1 MTPRECQGL
10 YGSMWQSIV
19 RLIDI
24 LSRFGGLVVQGHRPD
39 IMSINFPYAPG
50 ETRDSLTERV
60 PFEKIRRLITWNYY
74 AIRRLIAWNLINLG
88 VAYS

>member
-1 MTPRECQGL
+1 
-10 YGSMWQSIV
+10 
-19 RLIDI
+19 
-24 LSRFGGLVVQGHRPD
+24 
-39 IMSINFPYAPG
+39 
-50 ETRDSLTERV
+50 LTGRV

>member
-1 MTPRECQGL
+1 MAINRKIDWHSLSFWRPRDTG
-10 YGSMWQSIV
+10 WI
-19 RLIDI
+19 
-24 LSRFGGLVVQGHRPD
+24 PN
-39 IMSINFPYAPG
+39 IMSINFPYTSG
-50 ETRDSLTERV
+50 ETRDSLTARI